1 MPFTGYPHTS
11 GTGSDIAMGS
21 ANQPYHLES
30 QAYDNTFYPQGL
42 GVDEDG
48 RRNQAQYTQSIL
60 EAAIKNNAPWIQEFF
75 PQPLNETE
83 SQY

>member
-1 MPFTGYPHTS
+1 MSSYRS
-11 GTGSDIAMGS
+11 
-21 ANQPYHLES
+21 EK
-30 QAYDNTFYPQGL
+30 
-42 GVDEDG
+42 DG